1 MAQSYVITLSRDFAS
16 MGRTIAQALSGRLG
30 CAFYDRDIVEQT
42 AKRMGLPV
50 SMISDTE
57 EAGHNL
63 FYRRIYP
70 LGMGVKSMQDEIF
83 LIQKNIIRD
92 LASRESCIV
101 VGRCAD
107 YVLKDFPNVFNI
119 HIFASVEQRLK
130 NCVEKLEMDPEDARR
145 TIERVDRARA
155 RYHHLYG
162 GGDTFTNCHVML
174 NSGQLG
180 VEGTVDL
187 LEHIVRSVFPFCHA
201 PGV

>member
-1 MAQSYVITLSRDFAS
+1 
-16 MGRTIAQALSGRLG
+16 MGRTIAQVLSGRLG
-30 CAFYDRDIVEQT
+30 CTFYDRDIVEQT
-42 AKRMGLPV
+42 ARRMGLPV

-57 EAGHNL
+57 EAAHNL

-83 LIQKNIIRD
+83 QIQKNIIQD

-107 YVLKDFPNVFNI
+107 YVLKDFPNVLNV
-119 HIFASVEQRLK
+119 HIFASVEHRLK

-155 RYHHLYG
+155 RYHRLYG
-162 GGDTFTNCHVML
+162 GGDTFTNSHIML
-174 NSGQLG
+174 NSGQFG
-180 VEGTVDL
+180 VAGTVDL
-187 LEHIVRSVFPFCHA
+187 LEHIVRSVFPFCNT
-201 PGV
+201 PGE